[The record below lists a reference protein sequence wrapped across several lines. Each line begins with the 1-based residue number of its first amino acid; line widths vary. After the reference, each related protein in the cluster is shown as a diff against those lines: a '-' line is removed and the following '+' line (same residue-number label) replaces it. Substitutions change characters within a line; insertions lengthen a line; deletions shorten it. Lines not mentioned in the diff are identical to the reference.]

1 MDLEEKKVL
10 LKQRFNPFV
19 SYRKK
24 EWWYTGVVDDSNS
37 IFLGFSVIRVMF
49 MDSVSVALFD
59 PKNPEAILA
68 TWKGYL
74 DSANPQNRLSLVAKS
89 KKFSLDYTGSG
100 TPPCA
105 TVAGDPVSWADAE
118 GWKAKIDSESIS
130 ASLEIKPT
138 IRPFTKFDNLFVD
151 EYTLLHFFMNR
162 VNGTIT
168 TRSGGTEKT
177 YTVTNALGYLDHCF
191 GTVPKNTKWHW
202 IAVQSETCALAA
214 LMNYGTYA
222 QCYTEVW
229 FAGGDAPESA
239 RGRWIRL
246 DQDVSF
252 ECYHHDRFTKH
263 WRVTSPDMAL
273 KLVVIQAEY
282 EKERIPPVIPFLVNL
297 DHWQCSVSVS
307 GTIRVDGEWVETGT
321 LHGVLEEHHGTW

>member
-19 SYRKK
+19 SGRKK
-24 EWWYTGVVDDSNS
+24 EWWYTGVADDTNS

-49 MDSVSVALFD
+49 MDSISVGLFD
-59 PKNPEAILA
+59 ARNPAAILA

-74 DSANPQNRLSLVAKS
+74 DSDNPQNRLSLKAKS
-89 KKFSLDYTGSG
+89 KKFTLDYTGSG
-100 TPPCA
+100 TD
-105 TVAGDPVSWADAE
+105 GE
-118 GWKAKIDSESIS
+118 GWKAEIESETIS

-138 IRPFTKFDNLFVD
+138 ISPFTKFDNLFVD

-162 VNGTIT
+162 VNGSIT
-168 TRSGGTEKT
+168 TRSSGNEKT
-177 YTVTNALGYLDHCF
+177 YTVTNALGYYDHCF
-191 GTVPKNTKWHW
+191 GTVPKKTKWHW
-202 IAVQSETCALAA
+202 IAVQSETCVLAS

-222 QCYTEVW
+222 QCYTEAY
-229 FAGGDAPESA
+229 FTGGGAPESA

-273 KLVVIQAEY
+273 KLVVIQAEC
-282 EKERIPPVIPFLVNL
+282 EKERIPPIVPFLVNL
-297 DHWQCSVSVS
+297 DHWQCSVSLS
-307 GTIRVDGEWVETGT
+307 GWIRVDGEWIETGD